1 MISNLRY
8 LILLFLV
15 SSEIVLGEAMLQYF
29 NTSWAEITR
38 KMPELAEAGYSSLW
52 LPPPTKGSGGLSVGY
67 DMWDPFDLG
76 SKDQRN
82 TVRTRYG
89 TEAELLRLVKVAH
102 RFGIR
107 VYFDNIM
114 NHRAFDIPGYNE
126 STAIDIYP
134 GLVPED
140 FHLQLTQEGFY
151 RKWDNTRDWNS
162 SWQVQNLGLAD
173 LIDIAQEPG
182 TTNYNFGESEGSTF
196 PKIKFIR
203 DLERPELYA
212 YDKDGNYIGF
222 GGLLTLAEGLLNDAG
237 NANPSNA
244 EIKARAQIYLQDNS
258 SVYEEYV
265 ESYLNRAARWL
276 IDRTKADGLRLDA
289 VKHVPADFFGSTYGA
304 DKDTSDYGYL
314 GQVQRQFNLTRGF
327 SDANH
332 RDTVFDTEKARDDAM
347 VFGEHLGEPPGY
359 GSYFDSGM
367 RLVDNPLRQQFND
380 RLGSPWNGLTGFD
393 SPGAG
398 GFAPALTVMHA
409 QSHDSDYAAR
419 RELQHAMYF
428 TRAGIGLLYTDGNY
442 QAETLGESGGAFPR
456 HANTSFLGQWN
467 DPRVPNL
474 LYVHEQFARG
484 YQQGKWADDDVVIY
498 ERVDKREN
506 TNMSDADG
514 VTMLFMLN
522 DNYSSGHGRSFSSS
536 FPSQSGGS
544 NAYLYNY
551 STYGGG
557 FYKWASEIEDGSTI
571 IPAGG
576 YFIFSY
582 KNPDPSNLWAGSGGR
597 PITIYQNGS
606 EAGAVDVFRE
616 DGPNGDAD
624 YHGDMLQAESRP
636 IISNS
641 ENDDYA
647 YTATLPRI
655 TDGSDLDIV
664 VRVDGSAENVMLKL
678 DGGIDLNGSRPTST
692 SIGMANTDPVNRDN
706 PPALSWDMFLGYEQP
721 TFIKRIHPELFAA
734 KVTGS
739 RDITGSA
746 GAETFSL
753 IIGQTPFTISEGS
766 GNRFTDAD
774 TASFVYHNPEVAVS
788 GDAAVTENMYVDDG
802 ANINV
807 WAKTN
812 AVGSGY
818 RMFLYYTSD
827 GSYPEGAAGN
837 GRGSTSVVE
846 MTYQHDD
853 DSGASNWWRSSS
865 FTRPAA
871 GSTLRYKIGI
881 HKESAP
887 SWFPGDANSV
897 ARKTQMLTQFE
908 VNSFDATSV
917 VYYPHFDYASD
928 PNGNALTLTGLEEGF
943 HILRGRAFLKRS
955 GSASIY
961 NTFTQ
966 TFYYDTERPQGEIR
980 FPDNDGQTIGGS
992 SYGVVVRTDPTVEE
1006 VWYRIEDASAGND
1019 DIETGARNGNGT
1031 GFEPFEDVNQ
1041 NGTRDTGES
1050 FEDLNLNGQWDSSLT
1065 ENWVAANEVTPSTAF
1080 EPTDSTYQKE
1090 WRFDYTNIPASGTAD
1105 IKVRL
1110 REVSSA
1116 KFNEFTLSDAA
1127 GHYTTLTRSVTAAG
1141 PDEQVFIA
1149 FPNQERQVVD
1159 ASYIMKVYFSK
1170 SLADGLSESELI
1182 NRFLIRIGSAE
1193 EGNLGEAQSR
1203 DNYSINYDETSSYH
1217 ALSYNLPNLYNDL
1230 PDYDHKIHVLFDR
1243 PSPETDFEDSII
1255 VRALPVTTP
1264 RVLIVTP
1271 PEFGSDG
1278 RPYEI
1283 ILPDIANPQAED
1295 RQFIIQVATNL
1306 DATDVSLDFVNF
1318 LGSSLST
1325 PTTAESG
1332 NSKFWDFT
1340 WSDIAEGSYRFT
1352 ATVTA
1357 PGGSN
1362 TADRN
1367 TTVLYREKVDTDE
1380 DDNDDDDDGLV
1391 DSNENTAQELPEVT
1405 SDQWTN
1411 ADVHTYYAYGKSSP
1425 TSPDT
1430 DGDGLPDSLELGW
1443 RTATDPDTDL
1453 TADTDGDGFANFI
1466 SDLDPPFYNTVDNYG
1481 NVPNVDSIS
1490 LGGDRIRLSAGSVTD
1505 PTNPDT
1511 DNDGIPDGVEDAN
1524 RNGWVDGDGASL
1536 PTDFNPWA
1544 GRDWPDGI
1552 IGQSETWIETDPNNR
1567 DTDGD
1572 NASDGYGEDKNFDGQ
1587 IEGDNNG
1594 DRNYDVG
1601 EAWSETDPLNSDTDG
1616 DGLPDGWEI
1625 DYGLDPLDDGSDSL
1639 RTGTADDGS
1648 AVNGARGNPDEDSF
1662 SNLQELING
1671 TNPNTD
1677 DDVPPSP
1684 PNSITIGPGS
1694 NATIGNATNLNEF
1707 TDWTIDDLLVLDE
1720 YEGNGTNN
1728 QGTDTYLAYD
1738 GFDSSRD
1745 IVAFYFRDGGSDG
1758 NLYFR
1763 LDFHNLQ
1770 AFAEEGNLDCYIV
1783 IDSGNP
1789 AVGESAL
1796 PDAIDTRTEMKW
1808 EAVVAIYQSDNGRI
1822 YLDTDA
1828 ANNTT
1833 EIGADLAATG
1843 VVNRDQNSANGFGNA
1858 YYNSEL
1864 DAMECSIRRQALL
1877 DAGWNGDSDSLN
1889 FQVYTT
1895 RDGTENSGTGLG
1907 DIGGRSDIRDA
1918 VYDDFIASSYFR
1930 DQSNISGDKSV
1941 LYSWFGRN
1949 GSNDRGKRAKV
1960 ALLSH
1965 GNQPIRS
1972 TNEMHER
1979 INDGVGAGYFRLID
1993 THQAFDAPISLHITP
2008 TLASA
2013 LQWAK
2018 VDPAVNKDWRDG
2030 PTLNSR
2036 ISSLLLADKA
2046 MLFGTSFAD
2055 QAIPFATESFTQD
2068 SVDLADEVL
2077 TEIYSAAPSSTIFW
2091 PAERLAD
2098 DGVLETIKNMGYTHT
2113 VVDQMRHFFKWFGRT
2128 EALGEAGYRLNRV
2141 NGIDLLPIHDSA
2153 STFLFEN
2160 EDNGLNLPLRELL
2173 SRRARSGTQDQVLSI
2188 LSDWENF
2195 RTAANADA
2203 YDLNLRWIANR
2214 PWIALVKLDD
2224 VTSGA
2229 IDLSQPADGEGD
2241 TWGWVDRGTGQT
2253 LSRRAKD
2260 YIDHATQEDYANW
2273 YNGQSGRE
2281 EGLESKVFNIR
2292 SGAPLPQKFGTVGVD
2307 GLAQESWAKVDT
2319 ISSASSGQGKLGR
2332 STAHAAMFVTAFHNQ
2347 QNFDRS
2353 KFSTGDYIYPDTDYN
2368 TLADFSE
2375 LAQSKMR
2382 FAALYKRV
2390 DTWATSP
2397 PSTAVAIAEDVDL
2410 DGEDEYLLYN
2420 STSFALFEA
2429 IGGRCIAAFSR
2440 NSSTGTVYQIIG
2452 TQPAYPETD
2461 TEEEGSLNVESG
2473 SISARRTSAFKDWSA
2488 TGSAGTTSQ
2497 YVNALYTVSANGSNG
2512 WTFIAP
2518 DGHIIKSISL
2528 SDTAPLL
2535 TATYRLPN
2543 PEVNKLYIRNGLSPN
2558 LWNLITRGQYDLDS
2572 LAHNSTQ
2579 KQVYLVNRGGL
2590 EPITAL
2596 LSYDENSEYMSNA
2609 VDDNPVGN
2617 TEWDALNMRNQ
2628 ALTEQV
2634 ELSNVDGQTS
2644 FTLQLALENGRTDND
2659 ADGLPNWWERDGAL
2673 NTESADNDDGN
2684 TGNPDGDAYNNYE
2697 EYVLGLNPQVS
2708 EFNRLTQGLVAPDGN
2723 GGFNITFQTLTG
2735 RYYQIWYSDNLAS
2748 GWNQAGS
2755 AFLATD
2761 NNAAYTWNDD
2771 GSQTSPS
2778 PSSVNRRFY
2787 KIEISRP

>member
-1 MISNLRY
+1 MISKFKYVSLLL
-8 LILLFLV
+8 LITVQAL
-15 SSEIVLGEAMLQYF
+15 SGETMLQYF
-29 NTSWAEITR
+29 NTTWSEITR

-89 TEAELLRLVKVAH
+89 TEAELLRLIKVAH

-126 STAIDIYP
+126 STPIDIYP

-162 SWQVQNLGLAD
+162 AWQVQNLGLAD

-203 DLERPELYA
+203 DLDRPEQYA

-222 GGLLTLAEGLLNDAG
+222 GGLLTLAETLLNDAG
-237 NANPSNA
+237 NTNPSAA
-244 EIKARAQIYLQDNS
+244 EIKARAQLYLQNNR
-258 SVYEEYV
+258 SVFEEYV
-265 ESYLNRAARWL
+265 EAYLNRAARWL

-289 VKHVPADFFGSTYGA
+289 VKHIAPDFFGATYGA
-304 DKDTSDYGYL
+304 DKDTNDYGYL

-332 RDTVFDTEKARDDAM
+332 RDTVFDTEKPRDDAM

-380 RLGSPWNGLTGFD
+380 RLGSPWNGLNGFD
-393 SPGAG
+393 SAGAG
-398 GFAPALTVMHA
+398 GFSPDLTVMHA
-409 QSHDSDYAAR
+409 QSHDNDYASR

-456 HANTSFLGQWN
+456 HANTSFLGQWD
-467 DPRVPNL
+467 DPSVPNL
-474 LYVHEQFARG
+474 LYAHEQFARG
-484 YQQGKWADDDVVIY
+484 NQVGRYSDDDVVIY
-498 ERVDKREN
+498 ERIDTREN
-506 TNMSDADG
+506 SGMSDADG

-522 DNYSSGHGRSFSSS
+522 DDFSSGHGRSFSSN
-536 FPSQSGGS
+536 FPSQSGAA

-606 EAGAVDVFRE
+606 EVGSLDVLRE

-636 IISNS
+636 VISNAES
-641 ENDDYA
+641 DDYA

-655 TDGSDLDIV
+655 TDGSNLDFV

-678 DGGIDLNGSRPTST
+678 DGGIDLNGTRPAST
-692 SIGMANTDPVNRDN
+692 NLGMANTDPVNRDN

-734 KVTGS
+734 KVTGT
-739 RDITGSA
+739 RDITGSS

-753 IIGQTPFTISEGS
+753 TIGETNFIISDGS
-766 GNRFTDAD
+766 GTRFTDAN
-774 TASFVYHNPEVAVS
+774 TASFLYHDPEAAVS
-788 GDAAVTENMYVDDG
+788 GDPAVSDNMFVDDG
-802 ANINV
+802 TNLTL

-812 AVGSGY
+812 AVGAGY
-818 RMFLYYTSD
+818 KMYLYYTTD
-827 GSYPEGAAGN
+827 GSYPEGAAGD
-837 GRGSTSVVE
+837 GRGTTTVAE
-846 MTYQHDD
+846 MTYQHDG
-853 DSGASNWWRSSS
+853 DSGASNWWLSSTI
-865 FTRPAA
+865 TRPPA
-871 GSTLRYKIGI
+871 GQTLRYKIAI
-881 HKESAP
+881 HKEAAP
-887 SWFPGDANSV
+887 SWFPGDAASV

-908 VNSFDATSV
+908 ANNFDATAA

-928 PNGNALTLTGLEEGF
+928 PDGNALTTTGLEEGF
-943 HILRGRAFLKRS
+943 HVLRARAFLNRS

-966 TFYYDTERPQGEIR
+966 TFYYDTQRPQGEVR
-980 FPDNDGQTIGGS
+980 FPDSNGQTVGGS

-1006 VWYRIEDASAGND
+1006 VWYRIEDSETSND

-1031 GFEPFEDVNQ
+1031 GFEPFIDVNQ
-1041 NGTRDTGES
+1041 NGTHDTEES
-1050 FEDLNLNGQWDSSLT
+1050 YEDLNLNGQWDNNLT
-1065 ENWVAANEVTPSTAF
+1065 ENWVPANEVTPSTDF
-1080 EPTDSTYQKE
+1080 DPTDASYQKE
-1090 WRFDYTNIPASGTAD
+1090 WRFDYTNIPASGSAD

-1110 REVSSA
+1110 REISSA
-1116 KFNEFTLSDAA
+1116 KFNEFNLSDSAA
-1127 GHYTTLTRSVTAAG
+1127 HFTTLTRTVTAAG
-1141 PDEQVFIA
+1141 PNEQVFIA
-1149 FPNQERQVVD
+1149 FPNQERQTVD
-1159 ASYIMKVYFSK
+1159 SSYIMKVYFSK
-1170 SLADGLSESELI
+1170 SLASGLSESEVI
-1182 NRFLIRIGSAE
+1182 DRFLIRIGSAE
-1193 EGNLGEAQSR
+1193 DGNLGVAQSR
-1203 DNYSINYDETSSYH
+1203 DDYRINYDETTNYH
-1217 ALSYNLPNLYNDL
+1217 ALTYNLPNLYNDL
-1230 PDYDHKIHVLFDR
+1230 PDYDHKITVSFDR
-1243 PSPETDFEDSII
+1243 PSPETDFEDKII

-1264 RVLIVTP
+1264 RVLIVNP
-1271 PEFGSDG
+1271 PESGSDG

-1283 ILPDIANPQAED
+1283 IMPDLASPQAID
-1295 RQFIIQVATNL
+1295 RQFIIQVSTNL
-1306 DATDVSLDFVNF
+1306 DATSVDLEFVN
-1318 LGSSLST
+1318 LRGSSVAS
-1325 PTTAESG
+1325 PTTTESG
-1332 NSKFWDFT
+1332 NSKFWNFT

-1357 PGGSN
+1357 TGGSN

-1367 TTVLYREKVDTDE
+1367 TTVLFRETVDSNE
-1380 DDNDDDDDGLV
+1380 LDDDDDDDGLL
-1391 DSNENTAQELPEVT
+1391 DSDENTAQELPEVT

-1411 ADVHTYYAYGKSSP
+1411 TDVHTYFAYGKSSP

-1443 RTATDPDTDL
+1443 RTATDSDTDL
-1453 TADTDGDGFANFI
+1453 AADTDGDGFKNFI
-1466 SDLDPPFYNTVDNYG
+1466 GDLDPPFYNTVDNYG
-1481 NVPNVDSIS
+1481 NVPDVDSIS
-1490 LGGDRIRLSAGSVTD
+1490 LGGDRTRLSAGSVTD
-1505 PTNPDT
+1505 PSNPDT
-1511 DNDGIPDGVEDAN
+1511 DSDGIPDGIEDQN

-1552 IGQSETWIETDPNNR
+1552 IGQSETWTETDPNNR
-1567 DTDGD
+1567 DTDSD

-1587 IEGDNNG
+1587 IQGDANTN
-1594 DRNYDVG
+1594 RNYDPG

-1625 DYGLDPLDDGSDSL
+1625 NYGLDPLDDGSDSL
-1639 RTGTADDGS
+1639 RTSTASDGTAS
-1648 AVNGARGNPDEDSF
+1648 NGASGNPDGDSF

-1671 TNPNTD
+1671 TNPNAD

-1684 PNSITIGPGS
+1684 PNSITIGPGTD
-1694 NATIGNATNLNEF
+1694 NTVGNAANLNEF
-1707 TDWTIDDLLVLDE
+1707 TDWALGDLLVLDE

-1763 LDFHNLQ
+1763 FDFHDLQ
-1770 AFAEEGNLDCYIV
+1770 AFAEEGNLDCYVI

-1789 AVGESAL
+1789 SVGESAL
-1796 PDAIDTRTEMKW
+1796 PDEIDTRTEMKW
-1808 EAVVAIYQSDNGRI
+1808 EAVVAIYQSDNGTV

-1828 ANNTT
+1828 VNNTT
-1833 EIGADLAATG
+1833 EIGADLSATG
-1843 VVNRDQNSANGFGNA
+1843 VISRNQNSANGFGNA

-1864 DAMECSIRRQALL
+1864 DAMECSISRQALL
-1877 DAGWNGDSDSLN
+1877 DTGWNGDPDSLN
-1889 FQVYTT
+1889 FQVYST
-1895 RDGTENSGTGLG
+1895 RDGTENSGSGLG

-1918 VYDDFIASSYFR
+1918 VYDDYIASSYFR
-1930 DQSNISGDKSV
+1930 DQSNITGDNSI

-1972 TNEMHER
+1972 TNEMHDR
-1979 INDGVGAGYFRLID
+1979 INDGSNAGYFRLID
-1993 THQAFDAPISLHITP
+1993 AHQAFNASVSLHITP

-2018 VDPAVNKDWRDG
+2018 VDPALNKAWRDG

-2046 MLFGTSFAD
+2046 TLLGTSFAD
-2055 QAIPFATESFTQD
+2055 QAIPFATDAFTQD
-2068 SVDLADEVL
+2068 SVDLANEIL
-2077 TEIYSAAPSSTIFW
+2077 SEIYGAAPSSSIFW

-2098 DGVLETIKNMGYTHT
+2098 DGVLETIKNMGYSHT
-2113 VVDQMRHFFKWFGRT
+2113 LVDQMRHYFKWFGRT
-2128 EALGEAGYRLNRV
+2128 EALGEAGYRINRV
-2141 NGIDLLPIHDSA
+2141 NDINLLPIHDSA
-2153 STFLFEN
+2153 SSFLFQN
-2160 EDNGLNLPLRELL
+2160 QDNGLNLPLRELL
-2173 SRRARSGTQDQVLSI
+2173 SRRARSGTQDQVLNI
-2188 LSDWENF
+2188 LSDWEDF
-2195 RTAANADA
+2195 RTVENANA

-2224 VTSGA
+2224 VISGA
-2229 IDLSQPADGEGD
+2229 IDLSQPSDGIGD
-2241 TWGWVDRGTGQT
+2241 DWGSVDRGTGQT

-2281 EGLESKVFNIR
+2281 EGLEPKVFNIR
-2292 SGAPLPQKFGTVGVD
+2292 SGASLPKKFGTVGVD
-2307 GLAQESWAKVDT
+2307 GLAHDSWTEVDG
-2319 ISSASSGQGKLGR
+2319 ISSADSNQGKLAR
-2332 STAHAAMFVTAFHNQ
+2332 STMHAAMFVTAFHNQ
-2347 QNFDRS
+2347 QNLDRS
-2353 KFSTGDYIYPDTDYN
+2353 KYSTGDYIYPDTDYN
-2368 TLADFSE
+2368 TLADFSK
-2375 LAQSKMR
+2375 LAQSQMR

-2390 DTWATSP
+2390 DDWAASP
-2397 PSTAVAIAEDVDL
+2397 PAIAVASTEDIDL
-2410 DGEDEYLLYN
+2410 DGENEYLLYN
-2420 STSFALFEA
+2420 ATSFTVFEA
-2429 IGGRCIAAFSR
+2429 IGGRCTAAFTR
-2440 NSSTGTVYQIIG
+2440 NTSTGAVYQLIG
-2452 TQPAYPETD
+2452 AQPAYPEAE
-2461 TEEEGSLNVESG
+2461 TEEEGSLNVAGG
-2473 SISARRTSAFKDWSA
+2473 SINARRTSAFKDWYA
-2488 TGSAGTTSQ
+2488 NGSAGATSQ
-2497 YVNALYTVSANGSNG
+2497 YVNALYTVTANGSKG
-2512 WTFIAP
+2512 WTFTSP

-2528 SDTAPLL
+2528 PDNAPLL
-2535 TATYRLPN
+2535 TAAYSLPN
-2543 PEVNKLYIRNGLSPN
+2543 PQVNKLFIRNGLSPN
-2558 LWNLITRGQYDLDS
+2558 LWNLIARGQYDLDN
-2572 LAHNSTQ
+2572 LAHRTAK
-2579 KQVYLVNRGGL
+2579 KQLHLINRGGT
-2590 EPITAL
+2590 EPVTAA
-2596 LSYDENSEYMSNA
+2596 LSYDSNSEYESSA
-2609 VDDNPVGN
+2609 VDDDPSTG

-2634 ELSNVDGQTS
+2634 EVSNVDGQTS
-2644 FTLQLALENGRTDND
+2644 FTLQLALENGKTDND
-2659 ADGLPNWWERDGAL
+2659 ADGLPNWWERDGGL
-2673 NTESADNDDGN
+2673 DTESAAGEDGT
-2684 TGNPDGDAYNNYE
+2684 TGNSDGDAYNNYE
-2697 EYVLGLNPQVS
+2697 EYVLGLDPLTA
-2708 EFNRLTQGLVAPDGN
+2708 EFNGLTQGLVARDGS
-2723 GGFNITFQTLTG
+2723 GGFDVTFQTLAG
-2735 RYYQIWYSDNLAS
+2735 RYYQIWYNENLTS
-2748 GWNQAGS
+2748 GWKKAGT
-2755 AFLATD
+2755 AFLATT

-2771 GSQTSPS
+2771 GSQTSPG
-2778 PSSVNRRFY
+2778 PSSVTKRFY
-2787 KIEISRP
+2787 KIEITRP

>member
-1 MISNLRY
+1 MISSFKY
-8 LILLFLV
+8 IALLFLITGP
-15 SSEIVLGEAMLQYF
+15 SLLGEAMLQYF
-29 NTSWAEITR
+29 NTSWSEITR

-140 FHLQLTQEGFY
+140 FHLQRTQEGFY
-151 RKWDNTRDWNS
+151 RKWNNTRDWNS

-203 DLERPELYA
+203 DLERPEQYA

-222 GGLLTLAEGLLNDAG
+222 GGLLTLAAGLLNSEG
-237 NANPSNA
+237 NSSPTAA
-244 EIKARAQIYLQDNS
+244 EIKTRAQQYLQDNR

-265 ESYLNRAARWL
+265 EAYLNRAVRWL
-276 IDRTKADGLRLDA
+276 MDRTKADGLRLDA
-289 VKHVPADFFGSTYGA
+289 VKHVLPDFFGATYGA
-304 DKDTSDYGYL
+304 DKDGSDYGYL
-314 GQVQRQFNLTRGF
+314 GQTQRQFNLTRGF
-327 SDANH
+327 SDTNH
-332 RDTVFDTEKARDDAM
+332 RDTVFDTEKPRDDAM

-367 RLVDNPLRQQFND
+367 RLVDNPLRQQFNN
-380 RLGSPWNGLTGFD
+380 RLGSPWNGLSGFD
-393 SPGAG
+393 QPGAG

-409 QSHDSDYAAR
+409 QSHDNDYAAR

-456 HANTSFLGQWN
+456 HANTSFLGQWD
-467 DPRVPNL
+467 DPSVPNL

-506 TNMSDADG
+506 KSMSDADG

-522 DNYSSGHGRSFSSS
+522 DNFASGQGRNFSSS
-536 FPSQSGGS
+536 FPSQSGGA

-557 FYKWASEIEDGSTI
+557 FYKWASEIENGSTI

-606 EAGAVDVFRE
+606 EVGTVDILRE

-624 YHGDMLQAESRP
+624 YHGDMLQAGSRP
-636 IISNS
+636 IISNA

-655 TDGSDLDIV
+655 TDGSDLDFI
-664 VRVDGSAENVMLKL
+664 VRVDGSAENVLVKL
-678 DGGIDLNGSRPTST
+678 DGGIDLNGTRPSST
-692 SIGMANTDPVNRDN
+692 NVGLANTDPVNRDN
-706 PPALSWDMFLGYEQP
+706 PPALSWDNFLGYEQA
-721 TFIKRIHPELFAA
+721 TFINRIHPELFAA
-734 KVTGS
+734 KVTGV
-739 RDITGSA
+739 RDKTGSS
-746 GAETFSL
+746 GAETYRITL
-753 IIGQTPFTISEGS
+753 GQSTFTVTAGS
-766 GNRFTDAD
+766 GTRYTDAN
-774 TASFVYHNPEVAVS
+774 TASFLYHDPEIAVTGDPAVS
-788 GDAAVTENMYVDDG
+788 ENMYVDDG
-802 ANINV
+802 STITL
-807 WAKTN
+807 WAKSN

-818 RMFLYYTSD
+818 KMYVYYTTD
-827 GSYPEGAAGN
+827 GSNPEGAAGS
-837 GRGSTSVVE
+837 GRGTTSVIA
-846 MTYQHDD
+846 MSFQHND
-853 DSGASNWWRSSS
+853 DSGTSDWWRSAAI
-865 FTRPAA
+865 TRPADN
-871 GSTLRYKIGI
+871 TDFRYKIAAY
-881 HKESAP
+881 KDSAS
-887 SWFPGDANSV
+887 SWFPGDQASV
-897 ARKTQMLTQFE
+897 ERKTQMLTQFE
-908 VNSFDATSV
+908 VNDFDATSV
-917 VYYPHFDYASD
+917 VYYPHFDFASD
-928 PNGNALTLTGLEEGF
+928 PSGNALTTTGLEEGF
-943 HILRGRAFLKRS
+943 HILRARAFLNRAGK
-955 GSASIY
+955 ASIY

-966 TFYYDTERPQGEIR
+966 SFYYDTQRPQGEVR
-980 FPDNDGQTIGGS
+980 FPDSDGQTVGNS

-1006 VWYRIEDASAGND
+1006 VWYRIEDSDTSND
-1019 DIETGARNGNGT
+1019 DTETGSRNGNGT
-1031 GFEPFEDVNQ
+1031 GFEPFADINQ
-1041 NGTRDTGES
+1041 NGTRDAGETY
-1050 FEDLNLNGQWDSSLT
+1050 EDLNLNGQWDNNLS
-1065 ENWVAANEVTPSTAF
+1065 ENWVAANEVTPSIAF
-1080 EPTDSTYQKE
+1080 DPSDTNYRKE
-1090 WRFDYTNIPASGTAD
+1090 WRFDYINIPASGSAN

-1110 REVSSA
+1110 REVSSQ
-1116 KFNEFTLSDAA
+1116 KFDAFNFSDSS
-1127 GHYTTLTRSVTAAG
+1127 GHYTTLTRTVYTAG
-1141 PDEQVFIA
+1141 PNEQVFIA
-1149 FPNQERQVVD
+1149 YPNQERQIVD
-1159 ASYIMKVYFSK
+1159 SNYIMKVYFSK
-1170 SLADGLSESELI
+1170 SLADGLSEQELLE
-1182 NRFLIRIGSAE
+1182 RFLIRIGSAE
-1193 EGNLGEAQSR
+1193 EGNTGEVQNR
-1203 DNYSINYDETSSYH
+1203 DGYSISYNETANYH
-1217 ALSYNLPNLYNDL
+1217 ALNFNLPNLYNDL
-1230 PDYDHKIHVLFDR
+1230 PDYDHKIAVLFDR
-1243 PSPETDFEDSII
+1243 PSPDTDFEDSII

-1264 RVLIVTP
+1264 RVLIVNP
-1271 PEFGSDG
+1271 PESGSDG

-1283 ILPDIANPQAED
+1283 ILPDIATPQTED

-1306 DATDVSLDFVNF
+1306 DATDVSLAFVN
-1318 LGSSLST
+1318 LRGSSIST
-1325 PTTAESG
+1325 PTTSESG
-1332 NSKFWDFT
+1332 NSKFWNFT
-1340 WSDIAEGSYRFT
+1340 WSDIAEGAYRFT

-1357 PGGSN
+1357 PGGTN

-1367 TTVLYREKVDTDE
+1367 TTVLFRETVDDNAL
-1380 DDNDDDDDGLV
+1380 DNDDDDDGLL
-1391 DSNENTAQELPEVT
+1391 DSEENTAQELPEVT

-1411 ADVHTYYAYGKSSP
+1411 GDVHSYYAHGKSNP

-1443 RTATDPDTDL
+1443 RTTTNSDTDP
-1453 TADTDGDGFANFI
+1453 TADTDGDGFTNFI
-1466 SDLDPPFYNTVDNYG
+1466 GDLDPPFYNTVDNYG

-1490 LGGDRIRLSAGSVTD
+1490 LGGDRTRLSAGSVTD

-1511 DNDGIPDGVEDAN
+1511 DSDGIPDGIEDQN

-1544 GRDWPDGI
+1544 GRDWPDGV
-1552 IGQSETWIETDPNNR
+1552 IGQSETWTETDPNNR

-1587 IEGDNNG
+1587 IEGDINAN
-1594 DRNYDVG
+1594 RSYDAG

-1625 DYGLDPLDDGSDSL
+1625 GYGLDPLDNGTDSL
-1639 RTGTADDGS
+1639 RTGTAADGT
-1648 AVNGARGNPDEDSF
+1648 ANNGASGNPDGDSF

-1671 TNPNTD
+1671 TNPNSD
-1677 DDVPPSP
+1677 DDVPPAP
-1684 PNSITIGPGS
+1684 PNSITIGPGN
-1694 NATIGNATNLNEF
+1694 NATVGNAANLNEF
-1707 TDWTIDDLLVLDE
+1707 TDWKLDDLLVLDE

-1763 LDFHNLQ
+1763 FDFHNLQ

-1796 PDAIDTRTEMKW
+1796 PDEIDTRTEMKW
-1808 EAVVAIYQSDNGRI
+1808 EAVVAIYQSDNGTV
-1822 YLDTDA
+1822 YLDTDPTS
-1828 ANNTT
+1828 NTT
-1833 EIGADLAATG
+1833 EIGAALAATG
-1843 VVNRDQNSANGFGNA
+1843 VISRNQNSNNGFGNA

-1864 DAMECSIRRQALL
+1864 DAMECSISRQALL
-1877 DAGWNGDSDSLN
+1877 DAGWNGDPDSLN

-1895 RDGTENSGTGLG
+1895 RDGTANSGSGLG

-1918 VYDDFIASSYFR
+1918 IYDDYIASAYFR
-1930 DQSNISGDKSV
+1930 DQSNIAGDKSI

-1972 TNEMHER
+1972 ANEMHDR
-1979 INDGVGAGYFRLID
+1979 INDDASAGYFRLID
-1993 THQAFDAPISLHITP
+1993 THQAFSAPASLHITP

-2018 VDPAVNKDWRDG
+2018 VDPALNKPWRDG
-2030 PTLNSR
+2030 PSLNSR

-2055 QAIPFATESFTQD
+2055 QAIPFATDAFTQD
-2068 SVDLADEVL
+2068 SVNLANEIL
-2077 TEIYSAAPSSTIFW
+2077 TEIYSKAPSSSIFW

-2128 EALGEAGYRLNRV
+2128 EALGEAGYRINRV

-2153 STFLFEN
+2153 STFLFDN

-2173 SRRARSGTQDQVLSI
+2173 SRRARSSTQDQVLSI
-2188 LSDWENF
+2188 LSDWEDF
-2195 RTAANADA
+2195 RTVGNANA
-2203 YDLNLRWIANR
+2203 YDLNLRWMANR

-2224 VTSGA
+2224 VTGNA
-2229 IDLSQPADGEGD
+2229 VDLSQPADGVGD
-2241 TWGWVDRGTGQT
+2241 SWGWVDRGTGQT
-2253 LSRRAKD
+2253 LARRAKD

-2281 EGLESKVFNIR
+2281 EGLEPKVFDIR
-2292 SGAPLPQKFGTVGVD
+2292 TGATLPKKFGTVGID
-2307 GLAQESWAKVDT
+2307 GLAQDSWTKVSG
-2319 ISSASSGQGKLGR
+2319 ISSASSGQSKLGR
-2332 STAHAAMFVTAFHNQ
+2332 STMHAAMFVTAFHNQ

-2353 KFSTGDYIYPDTDYN
+2353 KYSTGDYIYPDTDYN
-2368 TLADFSE
+2368 ALADFSK
-2375 LAQSKMR
+2375 LAQSQMR

-2390 DTWATSP
+2390 DAWAAGP
-2397 PSTAVAIAEDVDL
+2397 PSVAVASAEDVDL
-2410 DGEDEYLLYN
+2410 DGENEYLLYN
-2420 STSFALFEA
+2420 ASSFAVFEA
-2429 IGGRCIAAFSR
+2429 IGGRCTAAFTR
-2440 NSSTGTVYQIIG
+2440 NTTTGSVYQVVG
-2452 TQPAYPETD
+2452 TQPAYPDAE
-2461 TEEEGSLNVESG
+2461 TEEEGTLNVASG
-2473 SISARRTSAFKDWSA
+2473 SIKARRTSAFKDWYA
-2488 TGSAGTTSQ
+2488 NGSAGGNSN
-2497 YVNALYTVSANGSNG
+2497 YINALYTVTANGSNG
-2512 WTFIAP
+2512 WTFTSP
-2518 DGHIIKSISL
+2518 DGHIVKSISL
-2528 SDTAPLL
+2528 PDATPQL
-2535 TATYRLPN
+2535 TASYSLPN
-2543 PEVNKLYIRNGLSPN
+2543 PEVNKLFVRNGLSPN
-2558 LWNLITRGQYDLDS
+2558 LWNLMTRGHYDLDN
-2572 LAHNSTQ
+2572 LTHDTTQ
-2579 KQVYLVNRGGL
+2579 KQLRLVNRGGT
-2590 EPITAL
+2590 EPITAM
-2596 LSYDENSEYMSNA
+2596 LSYGNTVEYASGA
-2609 VDDNPVGN
+2609 VDDDPTGG

-2634 ELSNVDGQTS
+2634 ELNNADGQTN
-2644 FTLQLALENGRTDND
+2644 FTVQLALENGKTDND

-2673 NTESADNDDGN
+2673 NTESAVGDDGN
-2684 TGNPDGDAYNNYE
+2684 TGNSDGDAYNNYE
-2697 EYVLGLNPQVS
+2697 EYVLGLNPQVA
-2708 EFNRLTQGLVAPDGN
+2708 EFNGLTQGLVAPDGN
-2723 GGFNITFQTLTG
+2723 GGFNVSFQTLTG
-2735 RYYQIWYSDNLAS
+2735 RYYQIWYSDNLT
-2748 GWNQAGS
+2748 GDWKKAGT
-2755 AFLATD
+2755 AFPANS

-2771 GSQTSPS
+2771 GSQTSPA
-2778 PSSVNRRFY
+2778 PNTVNRRFY
-2787 KIEISRP
+2787 KIEITRP